1 MIKFV
6 TAKKDTQ
13 NDMLP
18 DHVFAKS
25 ICFVM
30 LKNSPA
36 LTVNYVF
43 SITGTVSG
51 TQVTAIMY
59 SNCTAALVVQP
70 ATLENTE

>member
-1 MIKFV
+1 MQ
-6 TAKKDTQ
+6 KK
-13 NDMLP
+13 DMLP
-18 DHVFAKS
+18 DHVLAKS
-25 ICFVM
+25 ICFIM

-36 LTVNYVF
+36 LTFNDVL

-59 SNCTAALVVQP
+59 SICTAVLVVQP